1 MIRFFA
7 IALLGMLIATTAH
20 AAPAESELT
29 EALSA
34 GVSEHF
40 KLPSSASIQL
50 LDVHV
55 GNRPRYE
62 SADGIESV
70 VLAGRARMNGI
81 LAAKVVLREGNKNN
95 IIWVRFRLL
104 VTAYV
109 VTAKHALSRNQR
121 IGAADITLAKQVLKH
136 GQVSFEPADILGRFV
151 RASTQPGA
159 ILNLRNTKNVATAR
173 RGDRVGVLIRRG
185 GVAIQTSGELV
196 TSGDVGDRIR
206 VKITPTG
213 KTVPA
218 LVRSEELVEVIQ

>member
-121 IGAADITLAKQVLKH
+121 IGAADITLAKQVLMH
-136 GQVSFEPADILGRFV
+136 
-151 RASTQPGA
+151 
-159 ILNLRNTKNVATAR
+159 
-173 RGDRVGVLIRRG
+173 
-185 GVAIQTSGELV
+185 
-196 TSGDVGDRIR
+196 
-206 VKITPTG
+206 
-213 KTVPA
+213 
-218 LVRSEELVEVIQ
+218 